1 MRRLFALLLLLVA
14 APATAQPAEPE
25 WRLAREEQVL
35 VRVGRFEPDVLRLE
49 AGRPT
54 RLVFRNSSPVRLS
67 VAADS
72 LLAASRVHP
81 RDARDLHG
89 GGFSLG
95 PGEVRAITLVPYE
108 GTYAIASGSWL
119 RRTLGMRARVIVES
133 PQRTSGEQVNE

>member
-35 VRVGRFEPDVLRLE
+35 IRVGRFEPDVLRLE

-67 VAADS
+67 IAADRFF
-72 LLAASRVHP
+72 ATSRVHP
-81 RDARDLHG
+81 RDAQHIVG
-89 GGFSLG
+89 GGLSLAA
-95 PGEVRAITLVPYE
+95 GETKAISLVPYE
-108 GTYAIASGSWL
+108 GNYALNSGSWF
-119 RRTLGMRARVIVES
+119 RRTLGMRARIIVES
-133 PQRTSGEQVNE
+133 PQRTSGQPVDE